1 MTFQRF
7 KDQIDDVM
15 RDSLRKMGYK
25 DQEYE
30 FLNQRKKNLVI

>member
-15 RDSLRKMGYK
+15 SDSLRNMGHK

-30 FLNQRKKNLVI
+30 TS